1 MESVNNEMRSLEA
14 MATLAA
20 QRRLMGSSF
29 KRNALIKPFDI
40 ILENLER
47 EPRPEIRGIVQ
58 AASIDQIDE
67 HLNRITQAEFRL
79 GREKRELKREVIAE
93 YVDLFFSGL
102 LKREHRG
109 DVNRLLQR
117 KRLFRSAYLIYF
129 RNALSQ
135 KDRDEADRQ
144 QASEA
149 EGTES
154 TDKE

>member
-1 MESVNNEMRSLEA
+1 MSNSDNEMRSLEQ

-29 KRNALIKPFDI
+29 KRNSLIKPLDI

-47 EPRPEIRGIVQ
+47 EPRREIRGIVQ
-58 AASIDQIDE
+58 AAAIDQIDE
-67 HLNRITQAEFRL
+67 HLNRITQAEYRL
-79 GREKRELKREVIAE
+79 GYAKRDLKRDIIAD

-102 LKREHRG
+102 LKQEHRG

-117 KRLFRSAYLIYF
+117 KKLFRSAYLIYF

-135 KDRDEADRQ
+135 KDREETDRQ
-144 QASEA
+144 QAGDNA
-149 EGTES
+149 GTDGVSNE
-154 TDKE
+154 

>member
-1 MESVNNEMRSLEA
+1 MESVTNEMRALET

-47 EPRPEIRGIVQ
+47 EPHREIRGIVQ
-58 AASIDQIDE
+58 AAAIDQIDE
-67 HLNRITQAEFRL
+67 HLNRITLAEFRL
-79 GREKRELKREVIAE
+79 GREKRELKREVIAQ

-117 KRLFRSAYLIYF
+117 KKLFRSAYLIYF

-144 QASEA
+144 QAGEA
-149 EGTES
+149 AATSSAENE
-154 TDKE
+154 